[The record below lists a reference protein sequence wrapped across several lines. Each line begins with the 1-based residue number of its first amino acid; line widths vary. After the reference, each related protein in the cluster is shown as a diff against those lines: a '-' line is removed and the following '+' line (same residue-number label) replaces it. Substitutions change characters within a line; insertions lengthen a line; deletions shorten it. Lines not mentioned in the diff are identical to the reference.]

1 MFDSESP
8 SVCSLSKCFAVRA
21 VAARSSRCE
30 APPGQPWW
38 IPAANAAK
46 PLNEESSFPIRSAVW
61 QEAMFDLRV
70 LSGHRWLV
78 WFLEQEDHLQ
88 TGPGQIYGKC
98 VMCAIVTCAVPSV
111 IAWCLSC
118 SIITSLKWQPKI
130 SFLGVSSIGSC
141 RVTCLCLPTMPCIAV
156 QVPHVVL
163 AKQSENYF
171 AVTWFASEFGHQ
183 TAGKCATNAFPYVT
197 FIWCFKDILNS
208 TIPIS
213 LFISIRPRPLSY
225 VVLIPMC
232 VWYFSLWLLSIR
244 RPQI

>member
-8 SVCSLSKCFAVRA
+8 SVCSLSKRFAARA

-88 TGPGQIYGKC
+88 TGPGQIHGKC

-111 IAWCLSC
+111 IEWCLSC
-118 SIITSLKWQPKI
+118 SIITSFKWQPKI
-130 SFLGVSSIGSC
+130 
-141 RVTCLCLPTMPCIAV
+141 
-156 QVPHVVL
+156 
-163 AKQSENYF
+163 
-171 AVTWFASEFGHQ
+171 
-183 TAGKCATNAFPYVT
+183 
-197 FIWCFKDILNS
+197 ILS
-208 TIPIS
+208 WH
-213 LFISIRPRPLSY
+213 FFPLSRSQLY
-225 VVLIPMC
+225 WFMQGNLLVFTHNALRCSPGPARGSSKTVRELLCGYLIRIR
-232 VWYFSLWLLSIR
+232 VWPPDCRLMRHKFVPIWDLYLMF
-244 RPQI
+244 